1 MVRHMSNHSESWRK
15 LDWKKFR
22 RNLFRLQV
30 RLWKA
35 IRAGDKARARNLQK
49 LILRSQSARLL
60 AIRQVT
66 QLNQG
71 KKTADVD
78 GKASLSFKERLELNE
93 LLKSK
98 VHQWEHQGLRE
109 IPIPKKDGTKRILK
123 VPTISDRAWQCLA
136 KYAIEPAH
144 EALFHAR
151 SYGFRPGRAAHDAQK
166 ILFLNLSSNK
176 GGLSK
181 KILELDI
188 EKCFDRIDHATLMS
202 KVIAPQSIKMGLW
215 RCLKSGVNPDFP
227 EQGTPQGGVISPLLA
242 NIALDGIEDIH
253 NSVRYADDMV
263 FILKP
268 NDDATKVLTKVE
280 EFLAIRGLNVKAS
293 KTKLVA
299 STDGFDFLGWN
310 FRVQKNGKFR
320 CTPSEENFKAFQTKV
335 KHVVNNSNY
344 GAKNKAEKLAP
355 IIRGWRNYHRHCNME
370 GSRFSLWFMHDRTF
384 RVFNKEKRQT
394 RHTAIKLVE
403 KAFPSVPYSENKHV
417 NVKGDKSPFDGDLIY
432 WSKRNSDKYDGDTA
446 KVLKKQHHS
455 CGQCGFNFNDEERVH
470 LHHID
475 GDHSNWKLSN
485 LMAIHESCHDYLHMS
500 KGASQDYRE
509 PDAAKAARPDLTER
523 GEG

>member
-71 KKTADVD
+71 KKTAGVD